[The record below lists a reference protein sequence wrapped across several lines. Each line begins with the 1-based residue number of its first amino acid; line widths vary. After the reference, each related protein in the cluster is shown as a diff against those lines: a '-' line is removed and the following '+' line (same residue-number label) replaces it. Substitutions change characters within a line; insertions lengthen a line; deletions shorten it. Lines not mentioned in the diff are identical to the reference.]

1 MLLQGREV
9 FVSENKTNPS
19 GEVPEPMPWGQP
31 GFAVPEHPARRARWQ
46 IPYSWPA
53 QGRASPPQLRY
64 LGRERPRHKFFPRE
78 REASPGNEALARHGR
93 CCCRGRGLSSPSE
106 LRCVASAHGTVTAA
120 VPNTKKHK
128 ELQALS
134 LMCCCT
140 SVCSVIE
147 LLCVVNRPCS
157 GQRPQSR

>member
-1 MLLQGREV
+1 MADPV
-9 FVSENKTNPS
+9 FL
-19 GEVPEPMPWGQP
+19 
-31 GFAVPEHPARRARWQ
+31 AVPVLATAG
-46 IPYSWPA
+46 PA

-106 LRCVASAHGTVTAA
+106 LRYVASTHGTVTAA

-128 ELQALS
+128 ELQALA